1 MDKTNQ
7 ALLSDL
13 IVLAKAD
20 NKVTISEYDLIL
32 KLAQSMRITKA
43 EVDTLFKNPLPSTV
57 QASELQRIT
66 HFYKLMLVMNV
77 DQEMHE
83 KEIEVVRN
91 FGLKMGI
98 RAGVMDQM
106 LLKME
111 EYEDHII
118 PSEELMKIFQTYYN

>member
-1 MDKTNQ
+1 MDKTNE

-13 IVLAKAD
+13 IALAKAD
-20 NKVTISEYDLIL
+20 DIVTQSEYDLIL
-32 KLAQSMRITKA
+32 KLAQTMDISKS
-43 EVDTLFKNPLPSTV
+43 EVDLLFENPLPSAV
-57 QASELQRIT
+57 QSSELQRIT
-66 HFYKLMLVMNV
+66 HFYKLMLLMNV
-77 DQEMHE
+77 DQEVHE
-83 KEIEVVRN
+83 KEITMLRN

-111 EYEDHII
+111 EYDDHII